1 MNKKNI
7 ILAVLILI
15 ICLTIF
21 VFYIN
26 DNSTNKQ
33 VNEVKIVDNIEKY
46 GYTLYDNKSTLYK
59 EKFNELKEILNKDEP
74 NEKEYAEKIAELF
87 TIDFYDLNSKKT
99 NTDIGGIDFIHKNAK
114 DEFILA
120 AKDTLYKYIESDV
133 YGERNQ
139 QLPEITAVTVSATEN
154 ISFKS
159 DKVSDEKSYEIKV
172 DITYKKD
179 LEYPTSVTLTLV
191 HDENK
196 LYIVEVK

>member
-15 ICLTIF
+15 ICLILFT
-21 VFYIN
+21 FYIN
-26 DNSTNKQ
+26 NKSSNKE

-46 GYTLYDNKSTLYK
+46 GYTLYDNKSSLYK
-59 EKFNELKEILNKDEP
+59 EKFSELKEILNKEDF

-133 YGERNQ
+133 YGGRNQ
-139 QLPEITAVTVSATEN
+139 KLPEITTVVVSSIEN
-154 ISFKS
+154 VSFKS
-159 DKVSDEKSYEIKV
+159 DKLSDEKSYEIKV
-172 DITYKKD
+172 DITYKED
-179 LEYPTSVTLTLV
+179 LEYPTSVTLTLI